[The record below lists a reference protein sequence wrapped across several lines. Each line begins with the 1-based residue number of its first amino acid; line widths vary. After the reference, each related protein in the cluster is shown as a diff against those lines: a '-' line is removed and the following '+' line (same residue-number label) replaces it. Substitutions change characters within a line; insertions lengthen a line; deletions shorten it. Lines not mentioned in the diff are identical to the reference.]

1 MGKKRSDLS
10 APGRPRA
17 KKGKHMPDSEID
29 FTDMPELSDS
39 SLAKAVRVGRPRSDT
54 PKQMIAFRIDPGL
67 LKNLKK
73 LAKSVTH
80 KVEKVGEKAKRSL
93 SKTNVNKEESSALPN
108 KFDLNREDSFR
119 YEELHRKSS

>member
-1 MGKKRSDLS
+1 MADVSLSKKE
-10 APGRPRA
+10 
-17 KKGKHMPDSEID
+17 KHKGS
-29 FTDMPELSDS
+29 LS
-39 SLAKAVRVGRPRSDT
+39 SLNKKAGALGGSLMSLGS
-54 PKQMIAFRIDPGL
+54 KEK
-67 LKNLKK
+67 KNLKK

-119 YEELHRKSS
+119 YEELHC